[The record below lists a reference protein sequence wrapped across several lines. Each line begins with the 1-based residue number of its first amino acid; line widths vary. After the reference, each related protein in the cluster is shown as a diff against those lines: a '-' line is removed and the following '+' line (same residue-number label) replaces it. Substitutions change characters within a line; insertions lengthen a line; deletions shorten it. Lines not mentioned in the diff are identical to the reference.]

1 MGGKNILPMKALSV
15 ELEAAGLSKVTTY
28 IQSGNIVF
36 QDEKRTKSALSE
48 LIRRI
53 IKNEF
58 GFEVPV
64 IIISDKELSAGLKG
78 NPFTKLMSDGDSK
91 RVHLFF
97 MNENPINLRKD
108 RIEVLQM
115 EGEEWKLKG
124 LVFYLFAP
132 DGFGKSKLATQIEK
146 ILGVPATARNWLTVN
161 KLLEI
166 ASQENK

>member
-1 MGGKNILPMKALSV
+1 MGGKNILPMKALSAD
-15 ELEAAGLSKVTTY
+15 LESDGLSKVTTY

-64 IIISDKELSAGLKG
+64 IIISDKELSAALKG
-78 NPFTKLMSDGDSK
+78 NPFAKVMSDGDSK
-91 RVHLFF
+91 RLHLFF

-108 RIEVLQM
+108 RIKLLQI

-124 LVFYLFAP
+124 LVLYLFAP

-146 ILGVPATARNWLTVN
+146 ILGVPATARNWVTVN